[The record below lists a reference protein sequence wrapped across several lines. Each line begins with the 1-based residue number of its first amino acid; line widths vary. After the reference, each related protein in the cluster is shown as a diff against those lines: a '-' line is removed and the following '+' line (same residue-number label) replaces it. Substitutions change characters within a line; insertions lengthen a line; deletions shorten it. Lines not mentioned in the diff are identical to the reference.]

1 MSEIVTTANTDAP
14 ANYYPSR
21 HSGEEIDNA
30 VDMMGGGTSPANG
43 LASLGAKSRLNLLV
57 NEHFTENSRGQ
68 EKYTA
73 AGYTVDEW
81 RLNAATGTV
90 TVLPHGIR
98 FASTST
104 AQLSQWIAAAY
115 DDLANHTLTVS
126 GYIDN
131 VLYTA
136 TATIPSAKPTAYTT
150 FARVDIADNCFLAF
164 SWSASSQK
172 FEVRINFSAA
182 GSMVISA
189 AKLEFGDKSTLA
201 YPSAVKAPNLAESLL
216 ENGDFMLN
224 SLGKTE
230 YSSAGITFDNW
241 TLAKK
246 SGSDFKVSAAAEG
259 VRISKSNGFGY
270 IKQALDPET
279 VSGKTLNISMLAK
292 GTGYIYALIMVNG
305 ASYGTGLVATK
316 MTDDYTLYS
325 VYRTLNSD
333 LTAAELRVGTQE
345 SNPSGYVDIK
355 AIKVEL
361 GDQST
366 LEPLVD
372 KTIWTLVDQPD
383 RPVEALRSACYYDG
397 EWQGLIH
404 GIGARP
410 RDNLI
415 INPLFKIN
423 QRGAKSANGEGQFLV
438 DRWKIYRYVSGT
450 ASLTEDGIHLAGN
463 FDFGETIES
472 SRLPSTPNLVITIS
486 ALFSDGSLASKTGTL
501 RNNGESEILYTAVT
515 QNANFYFARNWVS
528 DCDLL
533 YFNLVS
539 ESGIDLVAAKLELG
553 PTQTLARQLEDGT
566 WELLEQPDPL
576 DLLKCQR
583 YLWVSPGNSTY
594 ALLGLS
600 VANNSTTA
608 SIWIDLPVPMR
619 DGGAPSVSVDAS
631 KIMFRNTKA
640 EYLVTSAVVD
650 GASRGSKLL
659 LRATGTFSAGTVYE
673 TYLGSGERMI
683 VSREL

>member
-1 MSEIVTTANTDAP
+1 MA
-14 ANYYPSR
+14 
-21 HSGEEIDNA
+21 HLEEILVHGVATQVWNMDSTA
-30 VDMMGGGTSPANG
+30 QQIDDVVGMMSGGKNIATG

-57 NEHFTENSRGQ
+57 NEHFVENSRGQ
-68 EKYTA
+68 EEYTA
-73 AGYTVDEW
+73 AGYTVDGW

-98 FASTST
+98 FSSTST

-172 FEVRINFSAA
+172 FEVRINFTAA
-182 GSMVISA
+182 GSVFIPA

-201 YPSAVKAPNLAESLL
+201 YPEVTKAPNLAESLL

-404 GIGARP
+404 GIGAQP
-410 RDNLI
+410 RENLLL
-415 INPLFKIN
+415 NPLFKIN
-423 QRGAKSANGEGQFLV
+423 QRGKTKYTGSGYTV
-438 DRWKIYRYVSGT
+438 DGWVITNSNMTVQVQNDCLLLSCGSSGHGYLRQYQEVEIPSGT
-450 ASLTEDGIHLAGN
+450 YTL
-463 FDFGETIES
+463 
-472 SRLPSTPNLVITIS
+472 S
-486 ALFSDGSLASKTGTL
+486 ALVKGSGSMFLNIASATSSDSFTGIKAYNLTGDWSLCTFTYQVTDTLDWTPQQFYMRVNQGSTCYIKAFK
-501 RNNGESEILYTAVT
+501 A
-515 QNANFYFARNWVS
+515 
-528 DCDLL
+528 
-533 YFNLVS
+533 
-539 ESGIDLVAAKLELG
+539 ELG

-576 DLLKCQR
+576 ELLKCQR
-583 YLWVSPGNSTY
+583 YLVVYDTYGQRFVGVGNTETMTKI
-594 ALLGLS
+594 LG
-600 VANNSTTA
+600 V
-608 SIWIDLPVPMR
+608 IYLPVPMR
-619 DGGAPSVSVDAS
+619 IIPTITGDLSVFGGKNNLSASNVSISGVGS
-631 KIMFRNTKA
+631 TGLLVSLTVSGMQGSEQLVSLYTPTQLILSA
-640 EYLVTSAVVD
+640 EL
-650 GASRGSKLL
+650 
-659 LRATGTFSAGTVYE
+659 
-673 TYLGSGERMI
+673 
-683 VSREL
+683 